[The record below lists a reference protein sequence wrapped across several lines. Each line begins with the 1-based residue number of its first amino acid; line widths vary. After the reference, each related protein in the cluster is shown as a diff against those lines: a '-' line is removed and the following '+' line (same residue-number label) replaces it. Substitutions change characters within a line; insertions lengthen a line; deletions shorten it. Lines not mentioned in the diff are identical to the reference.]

1 MTADFGLPKLD
12 DFIEKTKTP
21 SDDDAP
27 QDDMQTQES
36 AAAPMA
42 GFALDNG
49 TDTGPLKQ
57 QQERTFLEWLA
68 ILFNKDVLEFHI
80 AYRPYVHEF
89 ENSPA
94 AISARKIEQE
104 LAQNYATQNIASWFD
119 HYELPEQPAE
129 NPESITARVGSNNN
143 ELQAD
148 IHISKEEVKAALSSD
163 FQAALYQACHM
174 ALIVKVNDDMMAKD
188 AKIKLTGSPEQQSA
202 LYIAAV
208 KFGFAA
214 KISNPPHNIDA
225 YMQDHCLDIAE
236 GWRTFLES
244 TQEQAPHTTP
254 EHTPRIPDEPDAPA
268 DTASEDT
275 LDETSALDAIPA
287 PDEPDTDAQ
296 TAPDADK
303 AVATE
308 DTDPA
313 ADQTT
318 SETAQQPDDTET
330 ATQDTDVLDTDTQDT
345 GAQDEQTDNEPSDP
359 NRIPIV
365 EIHDDNNKTPL
376 LGSGTSACF
385 ASAVQGYEKPPS
397 IEDIEAQL
405 EEDLKNL
412 VPLSLAEDAAAHGNE
427 ATAEGN
433 ADQEA
438 QEQESAKPDTEE
450 QEPTDDHIAATETGD
465 DTVSGANTDTDADTS
480 SEPDNN
486 KQTVII
492 LPPPQEDAQ
501 EDAQEDNTE
510 TNTDDLDT
518 TSSDNTDVTE
528 AAETAPTQDET
539 HLPALPAL
547 PQLPDEDAI
556 RDAVIFPQQALLPL
570 PWLPAQNTADTGA
583 DDVIALPGPTA
594 DETDTTPEAD
604 DAQNKTEEPPALYAT
619 IQHAG
624 ISRDANAY
632 LQAKKVDHTVYKD
645 VRSHVQ
651 NSNDPRVKSI
661 RDAFNLSHGKATSV
675 AKTLDI
681 ENVTYKPNKGGARLI
696 RTDDI
701 SNAEHPLYQT
711 TLHND
716 IAVDACVLLQADNID
731 ADTYR
736 KARDHVRTTKDA
748 RTEHIRSTFD
758 LSTTKASTIVRA
770 LDIENI
776 TYIPANGRARQLRPV
791 TQVYPQLNGPA

>member
-12 DFIEKTKTP
+12 DFIENTKTP

-27 QDDMQTQES
+27 KDDTHAQGS
-36 AAAPMA
+36 AATPMA

-80 AYRPYVHEF
+80 AYKPYVHEF

-104 LAQNYATQNIASWFD
+104 LARNYATQNIASWFD

-129 NPESITARVGSNNN
+129 TPESITARVGSNNN

-244 TQEQAPHTTP
+244 TQDQAPHTTP
-254 EHTPRIPDEPDAPA
+254 KQTPIAPDGPDAP
-268 DTASEDT
+268 DTPASAPSEDT
-275 LDETSALDAIPA
+275 LDETSALDAIP
-287 PDEPDTDAQ
+287 EPDDPDTNAQ
-296 TAPDADK
+296 TAPDAGE

-308 DTDPA
+308 DTDPV
-313 ADQTT
+313 ADQTA

-330 ATQDTDVLDTDTQDT
+330 ATQNTDVQDTDTRDT
-345 GAQDEQTDNEPSDP
+345 GAQDEQTDNAPSDP

-376 LGSGTSACF
+376 LGAGTSACF
-385 ASAVQGYEKPPS
+385 GAAAQGYEKPPS

-405 EEDLKNL
+405 EKDLKNL

-427 ATAEGN
+427 AAAEGN

-438 QEQESAKPDTEE
+438 QEQERAEE
-450 QEPTDDHIAATETGD
+450 HESTDDHIAATDD
-465 DTVSGANTDTDADTS
+465 DTTPDANTDTDADTS

-492 LPPPQEDAQ
+492 LPPPQEDTQ
-501 EDAQEDNTE
+501 EDDTDTNADNQ
-510 TNTDDLDT
+510 DT
-518 TSSDNTDVTE
+518 TPSDNTDVTD
-528 AAETAPTQDET
+528 AAETAPAQDET

-570 PWLPAQNTADTGA
+570 PWLPAQNTADTDA

-604 DAQNKTEEPPALYAT
+604 DVQNKAEEPPTLYAT

-661 RDAFNLSHGKATSV
+661 RDAFSLSHGKATSV

-681 ENVTYKPNKGGARLI
+681 ENITYKPNKGGARLI
-696 RTDDI
+696 RTDDV
-701 SNAEHPLYQT
+701 STAEHPLYQT

-736 KARDHVRTTKDA
+736 NVRDHVRTTKDA

-758 LSTTKASTIVRA
+758 LSTAKASTIVRA

-776 TYIPANGRARQLRPV
+776 TYIPANGRARQIRPV
-791 TQVYPQLNGPA
+791 AQAYPQLNGPA

>member
-12 DFIEKTKTP
+12 DFIENTNTP

-27 QDDMQTQES
+27 KDDTHAQGS

-49 TDTGPLKQ
+49 TDAGPLKQ

-80 AYRPYVHEF
+80 AYKPYVHKF

-104 LAQNYATQNIASWFD
+104 LARNYATQNIASWFD

-129 NPESITARVGSNNN
+129 KLENITARVGSNNSQ
-143 ELQAD
+143 LQAD
-148 IHISKEEVKAALSSD
+148 IHISKEEVKTALSSD
-163 FQAALYQACHM
+163 LQAALYQACHM

-214 KISNPPHNIDA
+214 KISNPPHNINA

-254 EHTPRIPDEPDAPA
+254 EQTPRAPDEPDEQDAP
-268 DTASEDT
+268 TSPPSEDT
-275 LDETSALDAIPA
+275 LDEASALDAIP
-287 PDEPDTDAQ
+287 EPDDPDANAQ
-296 TAPDADK
+296 TAPDADE

-308 DTDPA
+308 DTDPV
-313 ADQTT
+313 ADQTA

-330 ATQDTDVLDTDTQDT
+330 AVQDTDVQDTDTQDT
-345 GAQDEQTDNEPSDP
+345 GTQDEQTDNEPSDP

-376 LGSGTSACF
+376 FGAGTTACF
-385 ASAVQGYEKPPS
+385 AAASQGYEKPPS

-427 ATAEGN
+427 AAAEGN

-438 QEQESAKPDTEE
+438 QKQESAEE
-450 QEPTDDHIAATETGD
+450 HESTDDHIAATDD
-465 DTVSGANTDTDADTS
+465 DTTPDANTDTDADTS

-492 LPPPQEDAQ
+492 LPPPQEDT
-501 EDAQEDNTE
+501 QEDNTD
-510 TNTDDLDT
+510 TNADNQDT
-518 TSSDNTDVTE
+518 TPADNTDVTD
-528 AAETAPTQDET
+528 AAETAPAQDET

-547 PQLPDEDAI
+547 PQLPDENAI

-570 PWLPAQNTADTGA
+570 PWLPVQNTADT
-583 DDVIALPGPTA
+583 DDVIALPGPTT
-594 DETDTTPEAD
+594 DETGTTPEAG
-604 DAQNKTEEPPALYAT
+604 DAQNKTEEPPTLYAT

-624 ISRDANAY
+624 ISRDANTY

-681 ENVTYKPNKGGARLI
+681 ENITYKPNKGGARLI
-696 RTDDI
+696 RTDDV
-701 SNAEHPLYQT
+701 STAEHPLYQT

-731 ADTYR
+731 TDTYR
-736 KARDHVRTTKDA
+736 NVRDHVRTTKDA

-758 LSTTKASTIVRA
+758 LSTAKASTIVRA

-791 TQVYPQLNGPA
+791 AQAYPQLNGPA